1 MLKLSREIN
10 QKVEIISMKGALT
23 MKRILTLLLC
33 AALTLSL
40 TVPALAIQSEQETAA
55 AWLKE
60 NGILTGDQ
68 NGNLNLG
75 SGLTRAELAVILT
88 RLSDDTGDMG
98 RNAAYYHTICPFT
111 DVPEWAMPFA
121 GYCAEKKLM
130 AGYGNKRFGPNDPVT
145 PAAACTVMLR
155 YLDCPASQWTY
166 ATACDKATELGL
178 LPDGAAAGSSIT
190 RGNIAV
196 LIYRALNGGKAGSVS
211 STSGSGDGY
220 LTNGKPVTEEN
231 VLELLRQIE
240 KDWPTG
246 TIWGTHNTSGTHKNE
261 IPSTVSG
268 QIMRKYGESNTY
280 GCGAYASMV
289 SSLIF
294 GDTSNPGR
302 RVDDLSEVRPGDIIF
317 RVNNDTGGVWHV
329 TIALESPNKQNAFH
343 ITDGNAGETIQ
354 WPDSSS
360 PYSNIDNLDCYRG
373 EGKHYHL
380 EVWTRY
386 PESVPYTGNS
396 VGVWSVDNS

>member
-1 MLKLSREIN
+1 
-10 QKVEIISMKGALT
+10 

-40 TVPALAIQSEQETAA
+40 AVPALAVQSEQETAA

-88 RLSDDTGDMG
+88 RLSDDTGDMS
-98 RNAAYYHTICPFT
+98 RNAAYYRTICPFT

-130 AGYGNKRFGPNDPVT
+130 AGYGNKQFGPNDPVT

-155 YLDCPASQWTY
+155 YLGCPTSQWSY
-166 ATACDKATELGL
+166 ATACDKAAEFGL
-178 LPDGAAAGSSIT
+178 LPDGAAVGPSIT

-196 LIYRALNGGKAGSVS
+196 LIYRALNGTAGNSPA
-211 STSGSGDGY
+211 TLQGIGDGY
-220 LTNGKPVTEEN
+220 LTNGKPITEEN
-231 VLELLRQIE
+231 VLELLREIE

-246 TIWGTHNTSGTHKNE
+246 TIWGTNKTPGTHKND
-261 IPSTVSG
+261 IHSTESG
-268 QIMRKYGESNTY
+268 RIMRGYHVSNIY

-294 GDTSNPGR
+294 GDTVNPGR
-302 RVDDLSEVRPGDIIF
+302 KLDNLSQIRPGDILIYV
-317 RVNNDTGGVWHV
+317 RNDSGKIWHV
-329 TIALESPNKQNAFH
+329 AVALETPNNINAFH
-343 ITDGNAGETIQ
+343 ITDGNHGETVQ
-354 WPDSSS
+354 WPDSSN
-360 PYSNIDNLDCYRG
+360 PYSNIDNLDCYQG
-373 EGKHYHL
+373 EGKSHHL
-380 EVWTRY
+380 EVWTRF
-386 PESVPYTGNS
+386 PEDVLHTGDSTDTWLAQEKNRRS
-396 VGVWSVDNS
+396 

>member
-1 MLKLSREIN
+1 
-10 QKVEIISMKGALT
+10 

-40 TVPALAIQSEQETAA
+40 AVPALAVQSEQETAA

-98 RNAAYYHTICPFT
+98 RNAAYYRTICPFT
-111 DVPEWAMPFA
+111 DVPEWAMPYA

-130 AGYGNKRFGPNDPVT
+130 AGYGNKQFGPSDPVT

-155 YLDCPASQWTY
+155 YLDCPASQWSY
-166 ATACDKATELGL
+166 ATACDKAVELGL
-178 LPDGAAAGSSIT
+178 LPVEATTGPTIT

-196 LIYRALNGGKAGSVS
+196 LIYQALNGM
-211 STSGSGDGY
+211 SGNSHTASQGIGDSY
-220 LTNGKPVTEEN
+220 LTNGKPITEEN

-246 TIWGTHNTSGTHKNE
+246 TVWGTNKTPGTHKNE
-261 IPSTVSG
+261 IPSTASG
-268 QIMRKYGESNTY
+268 QIMRNYHVSNTY
-280 GCGAYASMV
+280 ACGAYASMV

-294 GDTSNPGR
+294 GDTANLGR
-302 RVDDLSEVRPGDIIF
+302 RLDDLSQIRPGDILVYV
-317 RVNNDTGGVWHV
+317 RNSSGKVWHIV
-329 TIALESPNKQNAFH
+329 VALESPSDTNSFY

-354 WPDSSS
+354 WPDRQST
-360 PYSNIDNLDCYRG
+360 YSNMDNLDSYRG
-373 EGKHYHL
+373 ENQIYRL
-380 EVWTRY
+380 EGWTRY
-386 PESVPYTGNS
+386 PESVSYTGNS
-396 VGVWSVDNS
+396 VEAWFANNS

>member
-1 MLKLSREIN
+1 
-10 QKVEIISMKGALT
+10 

-33 AALTLSL
+33 ATLVLSL
-40 TVPALAIQSEQETAA
+40 VVPSFAAAGQTEQETAA

-68 NGNLNLG
+68 NGNLHLD

-88 RLSDDTGDMG
+88 RLSDETGDMD
-98 RNAAYYHTICPFT
+98 RNAAYYRTICPFT

-155 YLDCPASQWTY
+155 YLDCPANQWTY
-166 ATACDKATELGL
+166 ATACDKAAELGL

-190 RGNIAV
+190 RGDVAI
-196 LIYRALNGGKAGSVS
+196 LIYRALNGGKPGDGQAALQGI
-211 STSGSGDGY
+211 GDGY
-220 LTNGKPVTEEN
+220 LTNGKPITEEN
-231 VLELLRQIE
+231 VLELLREIE
-240 KDWPTG
+240 QDWPTG
-246 TIWGTHNTSGTHKNE
+246 TIWGTRHTPGTNKNE
-261 IPSTVSG
+261 VYSEECDR
-268 QIMRKYGESNTY
+268 IMLRYGLSNIY
-280 GCGAYASMV
+280 GCGGYASMV

-294 GDTSNPGR
+294 GDATNPGR
-302 RVDDLSEVRPGDIIF
+302 KLEDISKMRPGDIVF
-317 RVNNDTGGVWHV
+317 LVNPEGKAGHV
-329 TIALESPNKQNAFH
+329 VVTLESPNQEDRFH
-343 ITDGNAGETIQ
+343 RTEGNIGETVS
-354 WPDSSS
+354 WPDREDINFRS
-360 PYSNIDNLDCYRG
+360 YSLAGFTGYSLRR
-373 EGKHYHL
+373 L

-396 VGVWSVDNS
+396 VEAWPTDNN

>member
-1 MLKLSREIN
+1 
-10 QKVEIISMKGALT
+10 

-33 AALTLSL
+33 SALVLSL
-40 TVPALAIQSEQETAA
+40 AVPALATDVQTEQETAA

-60 NGILTGDQ
+60 NGILIGDQ

-75 SGLTRAELAVILT
+75 SGLTRAELAAILT
-88 RLSDDTGDMG
+88 RLSDETGDMD
-98 RNAAYYHTICPFT
+98 RNAAYYRTICPFT
-111 DVPEWAMPFA
+111 DVLEWAMPFA

-130 AGYGNKRFGPNDPVT
+130 AGYGNKLFGSNDPVT

-166 ATACDKATELGL
+166 ATACDKASELGL
-178 LPDGAAAGSSIT
+178 LPGGAAEEASIT

-196 LIYRALNGGKAGSVS
+196 LIYRALNGVNPGNGAAVTVPGA
-211 STSGSGDGY
+211 GDGY

-240 KDWPTG
+240 KDWPIG
-246 TIWGTHNTSGTHKNE
+246 TVWGTHNTPGTYKNE
-261 IPSTVSG
+261 VASTSSG
-268 QIMRKYGESNTY
+268 QVMRSYHVSNTY

-294 GDTSNPGR
+294 SDRANPAR
-302 RVDDLSEVRPGDIIF
+302 RLEDLSHIRPGDIIF
-317 RVNNDTGGVWHV
+317 KVRNEDGAIWHV
-329 TIALESPNKQNAFH
+329 IVALESPDVKNGFH
-343 ITDGNAGETIQ
+343 ITEGNAGETVQ
-354 WPDSSS
+354 WPDNENQYSSMS
-360 PYSNIDNLDCYRG
+360 NLDSYQG
-373 EGKHYHL
+373 EYAKHHL

-386 PESVPYTGNS
+386 PESVPYTGES
-396 VGVWSVDNS
+396 VMGWPNGK